1 MRVESLKR
9 ILHYF
14 ILAVILLGVPA
25 LCAWLGGYD
34 EIWEG
39 VKSFPPRTEDW
50 GFHPEKLWNYRRPFR
65 WGAFRKRSGDA
76 SPEPGQR
83 LPAAIQV

>member
-65 WGAFRKRSGDA
+65 WGAFIGLIAFTAWCLWPCVKRF
-76 SPEPGQR
+76 E
-83 LPAAIQV
+83 I